1 SDLIANLCSLAC
13 RSMQQ
18 TDKQIIEIM
27 ASKAH

>member
-1 SDLIANLCSLAC
+1 CSLAC

>member
-1 SDLIANLCSLAC
+1 LCSLAC

>member
-1 SDLIANLCSLAC
+1 NLCSLAC

>member
-1 SDLIANLCSLAC
+1 SLAC